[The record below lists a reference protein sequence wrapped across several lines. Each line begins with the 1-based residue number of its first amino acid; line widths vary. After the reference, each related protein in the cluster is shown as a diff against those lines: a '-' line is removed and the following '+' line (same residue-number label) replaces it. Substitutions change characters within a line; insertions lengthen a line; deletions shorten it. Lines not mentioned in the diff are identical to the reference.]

1 MFWVTYGDT
10 LLDVPMAEVEAVL
23 DPDPGLV
30 GIMTVLENR
39 DEWETSNVDVAGG
52 HVTVYAKGDPPGSHR
67 FIDYGMLLF
76 RRAAFDVVPRADA
89 ADLRSVIAP
98 LVARG
103 AMGAFVVQ
111 ERFHDV
117 GTEAAWRETEAWC
130 RERGLWGELERAVA
144 ERPAR

>member
-1 MFWVTYGDT
+1 MTYGDT

-23 DPDPGLV
+23 AADPALV

-52 HVTVYAKGDPPGSHR
+52 LVTAYAKGDPPGSHR

-76 RRAAFDVVPRADA
+76 RRVAFDAVAGAGP
-89 ADLRSVIAP
+89 ADLASVIGP

-103 AMGAFVVQ
+103 AMGGFVVR

-117 GTEAAWRETEAWC
+117 GTETAWRETDAWC
-130 RERGLWGELERAVA
+130 RARGLWAEL
-144 ERPAR
+144 